1 MSTITSSVPLLARKE
16 ASDSRITS
24 GRIAMGDTSGQFD
37 VKSPDIL
44 WMDFACCISTGSWCC
59 PSVDGLSIN
68 GNGHGEL
75 GIDALNLKPVE
86 AMSTHRV
93 HNHDLLISNDEVR
106 AMHHEVEEGS
116 NCASNYKSDEAGKK
130 TAHYEGLHNH
140 NGNKDVHN
148 PGVDNTGFSLK
159 LLTTTHS
166 SILTQG
172 VQNV

>member
-16 ASDSRITS
+16 ASYPRITS
-24 GRIAMGDTSGQFD
+24 GRIAMGDASREFDIESFDISG
-37 VKSPDIL
+37 
-44 WMDFACCISTGSWCC
+44 MDFACCISTGSWCC
-59 PSVDGLSIN
+59 PSVDGLTVN
-68 GNGHGEL
+68 GYGHREL

-86 AMSTHRV
+86 SMSAHRI
-93 HNHDLLISNDEVR
+93 HNNDLLITNDEVR

-116 NCASNYKSDEAGKK
+116 NSASDYSCDQASKK
-130 TAHYEGLHNH
+130 TAHNEGLHNH
-140 NGNKDVHN
+140 NRNKDVHN
-148 PGVDNTGFSLK
+148 PGVNNTGFSLK